1 MTSNELKELV
11 KQHFSLTEAP
21 TEAVVEETSNE
32 TFGEIMDENKAFTI
46 IFPGDELKVGSEV
59 RVRTADGQELTA
71 PDGEHRLEDGAVIK
85 VEDGKVVEYTSEAEI
100 EKREG
105 EELAIDGEVEQ
116 PASIE
121 GVDVEKTGFEGETEE
136 DEAEAMMEDEAGMG
150 DVVKAIVEAVKDEMK
165 SLKDEMEALKAKMA
179 EYEDSPATDKSMP
192 EMMSTDK
199 SIKPTAEVFNSK
211 KFDLVMERFSKK

>member
-116 PASIE
+116 PAQSVHAWRNVRGIRRS
-121 GVDVEKTGFEGETEE
+121 GRHGYGYGRTRRHGRRRTSRRRWTRGRGCRCGRTRRPGPTKTGNLITDAHRRENRFAEGCRRV
-136 DEAEAMMEDEAGMG
+136 AR
-150 DVVKAIVEAVKDEMK
+150 I
-165 SLKDEMEALKAKMA
+165 AK
-179 EYEDSPATDKSMP
+179 EPGRK
-192 EMMSTDK
+192 
-199 SIKPTAEVFNSK
+199 
-211 KFDLVMERFSKK
+211 RR